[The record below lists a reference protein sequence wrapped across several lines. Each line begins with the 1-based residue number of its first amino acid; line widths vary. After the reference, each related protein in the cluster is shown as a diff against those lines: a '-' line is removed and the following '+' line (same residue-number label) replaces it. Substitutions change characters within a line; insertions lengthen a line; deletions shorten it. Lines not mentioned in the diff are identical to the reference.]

1 MSRIREIN
9 IKSCTHYF
17 FNDIINIQNV
27 DINNINLDEKPYI
40 NILIYYAGY
49 VALNSVKPMCLIIN
63 NVMNGYI
70 EESNGN
76 EFLILIFTNESKDKL
91 KKFEEIC
98 KIKNLTRSA
107 NNNSGDYDEK
117 YGNLPLKKI
126 VEFYDIIIVV
136 RSVSSYDN

>member
-1 MSRIREIN
+1 
-9 IKSCTHYF
+9 
-17 FNDIINIQNV
+17 
-27 DINNINLDEKPYI
+27 
-40 NILIYYAGY
+40 
-49 VALNSVKPMCLIIN
+49 MCLIIN

-98 KIKNLTRSA
+98 KIKSLIRSA

-126 VEFYDIIIVV
+126 VEFYDIIIVI

>member
-1 MSRIREIN
+1 M
-9 IKSCTHYF
+9 
-17 FNDIINIQNV
+17 
-27 DINNINLDEKPYI
+27 
-40 NILIYYAGY
+40 
-49 VALNSVKPMCLIIN
+49 ALNSVKPMCLIIN

-98 KIKNLTRSA
+98 KIKSLIRSA

-126 VEFYDIIIVV
+126 VEFYDIIIVI